1 MIGTVVENIK
11 LNDKYYYMIINNEEF
26 ANRAKVGQF
35 LMVQSKEY
43 DYINDPILR
52 RPFGVCDIDLEKGNF
67 SILYMVVGKGTL
79 LLTTFKSGSK
89 ISFSAPLG
97 NSFTVLKNKKVA
109 LVGGGIGIAPLYFL
123 AKTLKDNGCTIIFY
137 FGGQAANDIIFL
149 DYFEKVVDE
158 IVITTNDG
166 TKGIKGLVSEPFEK
180 DVHQYDFIYACGP
193 KKMLEVVSKISM
205 NNNKP
210 VEVSLDERMACG
222 LGACL
227 GCIVYVKD
235 DNGNE
240 IQKRCCVEGPIF
252 DGAKIIW
259 ESVCR
264 G

>member
-11 LNDKYYYMIINNEEF
+11 LNDKYYYMIINNKEF
-26 ANRAKVGQF
+26 VEKAKVGQF

-52 RPFGVCDIDLEKGNF
+52 RPFGICDVDYDSGDF
-67 SILYMVVGKGTL
+67 SILYMIVGKGTML
-79 LLTTFKSGSK
+79 LSTFKKGSK
-89 ISFSAPLG
+89 IEFSPPLG
-97 NSFTVLKNKKVA
+97 NSFTIQSKKNVA

-123 AKTLKDNGCTIIFY
+123 AKTLKDNNCKITLY
-137 FGGQAANDIIFL
+137 FGGQSEIDIVFL
-149 DYFEKVVDE
+149 DKFEKVVDE
-158 IVITTNDG
+158 IVVTTNDG
-166 TKGIKGLVSEPFEK
+166 SKGMKGLVTDPFIK
-180 DVHQYDFIYACGP
+180 NIDHYDYVYTCGP
-193 KKMLEVVSKISM
+193 KKMLEAVSRICIDSGRA
-205 NNNKP
+205 

-235 DNGNE
+235 DDGNE

-252 DGAKIIW
+252 DGSKVIW